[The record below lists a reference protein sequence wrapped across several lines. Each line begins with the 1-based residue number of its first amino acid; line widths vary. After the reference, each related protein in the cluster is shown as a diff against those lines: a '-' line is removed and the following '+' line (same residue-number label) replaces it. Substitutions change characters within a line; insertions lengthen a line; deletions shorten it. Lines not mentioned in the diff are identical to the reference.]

1 MGHLAEKK
9 RWEAWRALSSEFTS
23 RHGRQR
29 CPLNPQLANN
39 RTGVQR
45 EALPPSYSNHGEGGS
60 AILHT
65 LNPTRS
71 PLGCTS
77 ERLVTHPHPFSIR
90 LSVHL
95 WRTLAVCQALYWASQ
110 EIQRWAGCT
119 AILNVL
125 ESNGWDEHRKRRCE
139 CWKNIKGQT
148 RDTWQGTGRALRR
161 CGRQKPWPSQTCW
174 SLGSDRWGPIE
185 VAAQAQGGRQELG
198 ARSGERDD
206 AARFSATRQGRQNC
220 RSETW
225 MFENGGE
232 SLPNF
237 SFKEETIY
245 KINIDI
251 KFLFWTP
258 LRQLDTPRL

>member
-1 MGHLAEKK
+1 MTHVAPGRKEKVRGLVSPELWIYLQTWEATK
-9 RWEAWRALSSEFTS
+9 SPQPAAGQQSHRSPKRGAPSIIRQPWGRWERHSSHPEPHQVTS
-23 RHGRQR
+23 
-29 CPLNPQLANN
+29 
-39 RTGVQR
+39 GVHLR
-45 EALPPSYSNHGEGGS
+45 ETRDTPTSL
-60 AILHT
+60 LH
-65 LNPTRS
+65 P
-71 PLGCTS
+71 
-77 ERLVTHPHPFSIR
+77 
-90 LSVHL
+90 SVHL

-237 SFKEETIY
+237 SFKR
-245 KINIDI
+245 KKQFI
-251 KFLFWTP
+251 K
-258 LRQLDTPRL
+258 